1 MAKLK
6 LFSKTGCKLCEEAKT
21 LFTQTSL
28 DSISLEIYDVDDTNG
43 LAEATFYGVRSV
55 PTLILEDEN
64 ENLIGEWRGKV
75 PSPEEILN
83 AIH

>member
-6 LFSKTGCKLCEEAKT
+6 LFSKSGCKLCEEAKT
-21 LFTQTSL
+21 LFTHTSL